1 MYLRLI
7 FSVRVQGGTCLK
19 VTKPQKIQSHVPRKV
34 QDFIDDRKDIDFRD
48 LEKFSGKY
56 RLVLDRIC
64 VYLIVFCT

>member
-1 MYLRLI
+1 M
-7 FSVRVQGGTCLK
+7 
-19 VTKPQKIQSHVPRKV
+19 TKPQKIQSHVPMKV

-64 VYLIVFCT
+64 VYLIVFSTK